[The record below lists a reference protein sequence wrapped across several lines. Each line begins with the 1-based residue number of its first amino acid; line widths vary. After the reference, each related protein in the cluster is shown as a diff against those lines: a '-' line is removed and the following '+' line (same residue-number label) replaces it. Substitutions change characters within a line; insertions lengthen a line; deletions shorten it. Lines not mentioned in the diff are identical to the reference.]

1 MKKSIKCVNRKS
13 NRKNK
18 PSENRKNTKL
28 DYFKI
33 RDKYNYNHNKSIK

>member
-18 PSENRKNTKL
+18 PSENKKKATL
-28 DYFKI
+28 DYFKK
-33 RDKYNYNHNKSIK
+33 RDKNNYNHNKSIK